1 MVRNLSRGV
10 FQYAQ
15 PPRIISYAS
24 TVGQKEGDGPF
35 GACFDC
41 VEPDAHFGQDTWEQ
55 AESVM
60 QRRTVQLGGTPFGV
74 KMFTDGALVV
84 AFSDIYT
91 VHGSENPAKEAGLRT
106 EESLRRAM
114 EETLEALGNPPL
126 PEKKAGKVPQR
137 ALKGPIIH
145 LEDMPR
151 EDEEK
156 KQAYKVY
163 AVQERMP
170 RCHAL

>member
-60 QRRTVQLGGTPFGV
+60 QRRTVQL
-74 KMFTDGALVV
+74 
-84 AFSDIYT
+84 
-91 VHGSENPAKEAGLRT
+91 
-106 EESLRRAM
+106 
-114 EETLEALGNPPL
+114 
-126 PEKKAGKVPQR
+126 
-137 ALKGPIIH
+137 
-145 LEDMPR
+145 
-151 EDEEK
+151 
-156 KQAYKVY
+156 
-163 AVQERMP
+163 
-170 RCHAL
+170 RCV